1 MAVKTNILICLIC
14 IVIGFILYPVIRP
27 CKENEI
33 IHTDTLY
40 VERVTRDTVYQDI
53 PVPVTITEV
62 RYDTTFI
69 PADVD
74 TAAIL
79 ADYYSVREYSDTLLD
94 NSDIYVH
101 LSEKVS
107 RNALFDRVLVYESR
121 CRDQIITN
129 TISPAGW
136 YYTGGLGASKDSF
149 VLSGQI
155 LYLNDKNVLK
165 GLEIGYN
172 TIPYFQLKWGR
183 KF

>member
-1 MAVKTNILICLIC
+1 MKYIIPCLIC

-40 VERVTRDTVYQDI
+40 VERVTRDTVY
-53 PVPVTITEV
+53 PAPVTIVQTETV
-62 RYDTTFI
+62 TETFI
-69 PADVD
+69 DTVLMSVD
-74 TAAIL
+74 TLSIIAEYL
-79 ADYYSVREYSDTLLD
+79 TTKYYDDVLKDDSTAYIRLKEQVHRNSITDRELIFET
-94 NSDIYVH
+94 
-101 LSEKVS
+101 
-107 RNALFDRVLVYESR
+107 R

-129 TISPAGW
+129 TISPSGW
-136 YYTGGLGASKDSF
+136 YYTGGIGASRESL